1 MEEENHFHQL
11 QFNPAI
17 PSNDVDAIDVSKDEK
32 HQPHST
38 KSVLANNE
46 EIRNRQSSEPDPIIS
61 NGTRRELI
69 KDVATV
75 TAIIEKIM
83 ANKNYFNLLNE
94 RNNISSIS
102 ITSKQEPLELLSKDI
117 IVSEEN
123 MDIKKNLIKEIAT
136 AVKII
141 DQIIS
146 KKINTSNPILERTIS
161 TNKKI
166 ITKKVRKII
175 ATAIVSPNLI
185 ALEKSIKELL
195 SRQSIFTNFKA

>member
-17 PSNDVDAIDVSKDEK
+17 PSNDVDAIDVSNDEK
-32 HQPHST
+32 HQPHSA

-61 NGTRRELI
+61 NGTGRELI

>member
-32 HQPHST
+32 HQPHSA